1 MKENRAEVF
10 PKALYPD
17 TFVTDFSFP
26 ILQQSNL
33 QTCLLIQAVCH
44 FSNVLQKPIKY
55 YTTGG

>member
-10 PKALYPD
+10 PKALHPD

-33 QTCLLIQAVCH
+33 WTCLLIQAVCH

-55 YTTGG
+55 NTTGG